1 METSFKFVKKKMR
14 TMSKTSNFGR
24 NIQNE
29 YDWTNKK
36 VKNIKGTNLRC
47 NT

>member
-1 METSFKFVKKKMR
+1 MN
-14 TMSKTSNFGR
+14 KTNNFGR
-24 NIQNE
+24 NIQNV

-36 VKNIKGTNLRC
+36 VKTINGTNLRR